1 MIVHQPTLK
10 ERTNND
16 DEQNR
21 IVSDWKFWIEEL
33 IVMGVPYKSIQL
45 PNPVFDE
52 NDIDSM
58 DLELHDNEM
67 VKVLE
72 ELFPKR
78 GLKKYD
84 ISLNGMTLE
93 HKLYKEIFH
102 SKFHQLLYIINVAV
116 VKLLTLFKPS
126 SKWSA

>member
-1 MIVHQPTLK
+1 MNYMIVHQSTLK

-78 GLKKYD
+78 GLK
-84 ISLNGMTLE
+84 
-93 HKLYKEIFH
+93 
-102 SKFHQLLYIINVAV
+102 
-116 VKLLTLFKPS
+116 
-126 SKWSA
+126 

>member
-1 MIVHQPTLK
+1 MNYMIVHQPTLK
-10 ERTNND
+10 ECTNND

-78 GLKKYD
+78 GLK
-84 ISLNGMTLE
+84 
-93 HKLYKEIFH
+93 
-102 SKFHQLLYIINVAV
+102 
-116 VKLLTLFKPS
+116 
-126 SKWSA
+126 

>member
-16 DEQNR
+16 DEQNC

-45 PNPVFDE
+45 PNSVFDE

-78 GLKKYD
+78 GLK
-84 ISLNGMTLE
+84 
-93 HKLYKEIFH
+93 
-102 SKFHQLLYIINVAV
+102 
-116 VKLLTLFKPS
+116 
-126 SKWSA
+126 

>member
-1 MIVHQPTLK
+1 MNYMIVHQPTLK

-78 GLKKYD
+78 GLK
-84 ISLNGMTLE
+84 
-93 HKLYKEIFH
+93 
-102 SKFHQLLYIINVAV
+102 
-116 VKLLTLFKPS
+116 
-126 SKWSA
+126 

>member
-1 MIVHQPTLK
+1 MNYMIVHQPTLK

-58 DLELHDNEM
+58 DPELHDNEM

-78 GLKKYD
+78 GLK
-84 ISLNGMTLE
+84 
-93 HKLYKEIFH
+93 
-102 SKFHQLLYIINVAV
+102 
-116 VKLLTLFKPS
+116 
-126 SKWSA
+126 

>member
-1 MIVHQPTLK
+1 MNYMIVHQPTLK

-45 PNPVFDE
+45 PNSVFDE

-78 GLKKYD
+78 GLK
-84 ISLNGMTLE
+84 
-93 HKLYKEIFH
+93 
-102 SKFHQLLYIINVAV
+102 
-116 VKLLTLFKPS
+116 
-126 SKWSA
+126 